1 MSYTKYLTDNIDRNE
16 LTVLNPHLLF
26 SPSKTWAM
34 NVFCNIVELLP
45 QLGRRLKNPERI
57 MVGQLNINSRRNNF
71 EYITEI
77 ICEHVFLVLEAR
89 LDCSLTRGQFHIQN
103 YSKPYMLDWIER
115 GGGIMLHFK
124 ERMQSIF
131 KAFYRYR

>member
-1 MSYTKYLTDNIDRNE
+1 
-16 LTVLNPHLLF
+16 
-26 SPSKTWAM
+26 M

-45 QLGRRLKNPERI
+45 QLYNTSMLGRRLKNPERI
-57 MVGQLNINSRRNNF
+57 IVGQLNINSRRNNF

-103 YSKPYMLDWIER
+103 YSKPYTLD
-115 GGGIMLHFK
+115 
-124 ERMQSIF
+124 
-131 KAFYRYR
+131 